1 MSFALIALPLSAK
14 ALLIDDSHAEVP
26 GYGVEFMQPPL
37 ETTQGGMTLS
47 EAIAAVKRDPNV
59 KQIISAET
67 RGGTHH
73 IKVLYKDGK
82 VRTHRFP
89 AK

>member
-1 MSFALIALPLSAK
+1 MSFALIALPLSAN
-14 ALLIDDSHAEVP
+14 ALLVDDSHIESP
-26 GYGVEFMQPPL
+26 GYGVELKQPPL
-37 ETTQGGMTLS
+37 SAMQGGMSLS

-59 KQIISAET
+59 ERIISAET
-67 RGGTHH
+67 RGGTHY

-82 VRTHRFP
+82 VRTHQFR